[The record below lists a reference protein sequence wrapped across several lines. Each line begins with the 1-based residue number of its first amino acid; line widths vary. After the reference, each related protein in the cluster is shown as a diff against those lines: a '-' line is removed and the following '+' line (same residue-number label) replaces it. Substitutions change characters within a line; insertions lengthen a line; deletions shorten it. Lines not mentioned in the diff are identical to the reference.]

1 MERSLK
7 NPNNFKYGR
16 TSSLYLK
23 QTIFQSFGGKHLWL
37 ISTSSL
43 LCREKW
49 LSLARDQGKVSTTK
63 ETENRGSGNTYGLF
77 RPLVYFAARNDYLSQ
92 ETKEK
97 CQPRKKRKIEGRSA
111 TVPLH
116 THLL

>member
-7 NPNNFKYGR
+7 TPNNFKYGR

-23 QTIFQSFGGKHLWL
+23 PTIFQSFGGKHLWL

-43 LCREKW
+43 L
-49 LSLARDQGKVSTTK
+49 SD
-63 ETENRGSGNTYGLF
+63 
-77 RPLVYFAARNDYLSQ
+77 AARNDYLKQ